1 MNGKLVDLVLL
12 RDGTQRITFDT
23 REDASQLF
31 DKLKDKPVN
40 ISMKAAHKRRSL
52 DANAYAW
59 VLIDKLAEEL
69 GLTKT
74 EVYHELIRNIGG
86 ASKTVCCPDE
96 AVESVCDG
104 WKKNG
109 LGWFTETYQSKIDGC
124 TNIILFFGS
133 STYDAKQMSA
143 LIDAAVQE
151 CKQYGIETMT
161 EAERR
166 AIEDAWASCR

>member
-1 MNGKLVDLVLL
+1 MNGRLVDLVQL

-23 REDASQLF
+23 REDVTQLF
-31 DKLKDKPVN
+31 DKLKDKQVSIN
-40 ISMKAAHKRRSL
+40 IKAAHQRRSL

-69 GLTKT
+69 GITKT
-74 EVYHELIRNIGG
+74 EVYQELIRNIGG
-86 ASKTVCCPDE
+86 VSKTVCCPDE
-96 AVESVCDG
+96 AVESVCSG

-133 STYDAKQMSA
+133 STYDTKQMSS

-161 EAERR
+161 ESERR
-166 AIEDAWASCR
+166 AIEDAWASCH